1 MLGVGSLLVLVVWLV
16 TTAQTTTTT
25 TTVQGNAFL
34 ELPAMD
40 HDANVTCG
48 GLAITVLL
56 RHEYIARNRDW
67 IGDGR
72 FLSLKDRT
80 CRAIMT
86 SDGDAIFSVAGDF
99 SSCGNT
105 VSVTEQLAVTG
116 VLETTEYKFSN
127 QLVHEVGTGIVSRK
141 INLFKFDCIYSANQ
155 RLSALTT
162 SADVHVIKVEN
173 INGEMEVFKNI
184 TEDEVYNSAPNI
196 TSDETV
202 FIRVSVKQP
211 PAINI
216 PTVNFKFTTVIE
228 TCWTTTT
235 NVNNYTLVENGCPVD
250 QHVDMLANGESLN
263 ATFGVQLFQVVVGN
277 ATSATVYCVVKLC
290 NKTNENSCVPQ
301 CNEKRKKRSTDDED
315 REIKYFIE
323 SSNSRVIELKFPI
336 RRSEALPSVQ
346 TYTTTTAKPAKNE
359 GLSKLNTILLVS
371 LTVGVVIIVATIL
384 CLTAIL
390 CSKNRRG
397 NPKRIDSF

>member
-1 MLGVGSLLVLVVWLV
+1 MLAVGSWLVLMVWLV
-16 TTAQTTTTT
+16 TTVATTTTN
-25 TTVQGNAFL
+25 VQGNAFL

-40 HDANVTCG
+40 QDANVTCG

-56 RHEYIARNRDW
+56 RHEYIARNRNW

-105 VSVTEQLAVTG
+105 VSVTEQLADTG
-116 VLETTEYKFSN
+116 ALETTEYKFSN
-127 QLVHEVGTGIVSRK
+127 QLVHEAGTGIVSRK

-184 TEDEVYNSAPNI
+184 TEDAVYNSAPNI
-196 TSDETV
+196 TSNQTV

-228 TCWTTTT
+228 KCWTTTT

-277 ATSATVYCVVKLC
+277 ATSATVYCAVKLC

-301 CNEKRKKRSTDDED
+301 CNEKRRKRSTEDED

-323 SSNSRVIELKFPI
+323 SSNRVIELKFPI
-336 RRSEALPSVQ
+336 RRNEALPSVQ
-346 TYTTTTAKPAKNE
+346 TYTATTAKPAKNE
-359 GLSKLNTILLVS
+359 GLSNLNIILLVS
-371 LTVGVVIIVATIL
+371 LTAGVIIIVATIL

-397 NPKRIDSF
+397 NPKRMDAF